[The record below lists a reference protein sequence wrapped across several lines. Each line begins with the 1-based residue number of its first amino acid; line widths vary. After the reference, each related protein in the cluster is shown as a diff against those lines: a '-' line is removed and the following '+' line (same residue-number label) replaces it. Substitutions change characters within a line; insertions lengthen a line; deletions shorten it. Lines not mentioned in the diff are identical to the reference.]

1 MQNIEAIFFDLFF
14 TLIIPKYHLQENEND
29 VLGLSVEE
37 WEIYAENEMIYKRR
51 AMGNVNSPEEIINEI
66 VDSMPLSVSEAQKK
80 KLLAFRK
87 ERMKNALINVEF
99 EIVETIQKLHDN
111 GLKICLISN
120 ADIIDAMY
128 WTESPLYNLFNDAVF
143 SYEVKCLKPNS
154 DIYDIAIQRMN
165 VNPEKSI
172 FVGDGGSDELLG
184 ARRAGMTT
192 VFTEYLDIKE
202 PNKRKKI
209 LEVSDYHIMHFAE
222 LAGLFL

>member
-14 TLIIPKYHLQENEND
+14 TLIIPKYHLQHNEND

-37 WEIYAENEMIYKRR
+37 WELYAENDKVYKRR
-51 AMGNVNSPEEIINEI
+51 AMGNVNSAEEIINEI
-66 VDSMPLSVSEAQKK
+66 VESMPLSVSEVQKE
-80 KLLAFRK
+80 KLIALRK
-87 ERMKNALINVEF
+87 ERMKNALINVDF

-111 GLKICLISN
+111 GIKICLISN

-128 WTESPLYNLFNDAVF
+128 WAESPLYKLFDDAIF

-154 DIYDIAIQRMN
+154 DIYDIAIQRMH
-165 VNPEKSI
+165 VNPEKCV
-172 FVGDGGSDELLG
+172 FVGDGGSNELLG
-184 ARRAGMTT
+184 ARRAGMKT

-202 PNKRKKI
+202 PNERKKI
-209 LEVSDYHIMHFAE
+209 MEVSDYHIMYFTE